1 LCKFFAANNVCVCV
15 SMKNSSLMADA
26 PAVNYKTSTASDQTT
41 GNSKALYRRF
51 LNSEDSD

>member
-1 LCKFFAANNVCVCV
+1 MYISYL

-26 PAVNYKTSTASDQTT
+26 PAVNYKTNAANDQAT
-41 GNSKALYRRF
+41 NNNKNLYRRF